1 MLVARTEVQWHDIP
15 DLDAFREV
23 DLKAGAEW
31 VMLDA
36 SRMDRAELRSVLES
50 HGIHALAA
58 EDAANPRQR
67 PKIER
72 YEGHLFL
79 VMHELEEEDGQLEGT
94 QIAAMITDHYVLVV
108 HHGAVRTVESL
119 RARVA
124 RDPDQ
129 PPLYLLLDAIVDEYE
144 YLANGLEDEVERLE
158 EEALTASGAGRAQE
172 AIDQAE
178 LYSIKQRVS
187 RLRRYAIPVE
197 RILAAVTGGEAGRSL
212 NEEVRKLFQDV
223 HDHTI
228 RIGAQIRNIDELSG
242 AVLELVRSQQADTLN
257 MINKKLSAWAAIFA
271 AWAVITG
278 FYGMNLDLEPEEG
291 TAFGFWFVFTLLIGV
306 GVGLYSLFRWRRWL

>member
-1 MLVARTEVQWHDIP
+1 VARTEVRWHDVP
-15 DLDAFREV
+15 DLEAFREA
-23 DLKAGAEW
+23 DLEAGAEW
-31 VMLDA
+31 IMLDA
-36 SRMDRAELRSVLES
+36 SRMDPAELRSVLES
-50 HGIHALAA
+50 HGVHSLAA
-58 EDAANPRQR
+58 EDAAHPRQR

-79 VMHELEEEDGQLEGT
+79 VLHELDEHDGQLEGT
-94 QIAAMITDHYVLVV
+94 QIAAIITDRYVLVV
-108 HHGAVRTVESL
+108 HHGAERTVESL

-124 RDPDQ
+124 RDPDL
-129 PPLYLLLDAIVDEYE
+129 PPLYLLLDANVDEYE
-144 YLANGLEDEVERLE
+144 YLANGLEEEVENLE
-158 EEALTASGAGRAQE
+158 ESALGASGAGRAQQ

-187 RLRRYAIPVE
+187 RLRRYAVPVE

-212 NEEVRKLFQDV
+212 AEEVRKLFQDV

-228 RIGAQIRNIDELSG
+228 RLAAQIHSIDELSE
-242 AVLELVRSQQADTLN
+242 AVLNLVRSQQADTLN

-291 TAFGFWFVFTLLIGV
+291 TAFGFWFVLTLLVGV
-306 GVGLYSLFRWRRWL
+306 GVALYSVFRWRKWL